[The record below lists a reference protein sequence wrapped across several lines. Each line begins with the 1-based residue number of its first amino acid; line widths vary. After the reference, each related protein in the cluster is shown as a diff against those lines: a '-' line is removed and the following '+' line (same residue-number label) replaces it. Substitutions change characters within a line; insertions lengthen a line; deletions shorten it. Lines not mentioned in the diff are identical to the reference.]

1 MTAQVV
7 VLQANMMMMMMM
19 MMTVYVSCCEDL
31 FAIRVSRSVPRA
43 QECLSEGAGSEEP
56 SQAVQTRTQESTE
69 WAIQCWSLR
78 KLFWSMPGACIHES
92 ACIVQSQSCSDVPDA
107 RGSLLRCECEI
118 DQTFFERKA
127 GEGSYELTA
136 QLTW

>member
-1 MTAQVV
+1 
-7 VLQANMMMMMMM
+7 
-19 MMTVYVSCCEDL
+19 
-31 FAIRVSRSVPRA
+31 VPRA

-78 KLFWSMPGACIHES
+78 KLILEHAFLVCMKVHASCS
-92 ACIVQSQSCSDVPDA
+92 QQSCSDVPDA
-107 RGSLLRCECEI
+107 RGSLLRCEGEI

-127 GEGSYELTA
+127 GEGLYELTA
-136 QLTW
+136 QLTWQIQPINFSQQLLLTFSNRVAQPAVRH